1 MEVIPRKFA
10 GSLYPPIIPAC
21 WEFHLHSEENFCTE
35 EDALPNR
42 DAVAV
47 IRDRRWQAQFKR
59 DPAVL
64 GREIYT
70 NGTRFK
76 LIGIAPPRKLDS
88 SLGWKLQGNDIR
100 RI

>member
-1 MEVIPRKFA
+1 MRLYAKGPSGHYGAGFSYPEFELVVI
-10 GSLYPPIIPAC
+10 G
-21 WEFHLHSEENFCTE
+21 
-35 EDALPNR
+35 
-42 DAVAV
+42 
-47 IRDRRWQAQFKR
+47 DRLWQAQFKR

-64 GREIYT
+64 GREIYI

-88 SLGWKLQGNDIR
+88 SLGWKLQGNNIR

>member
-1 MEVIPRKFA
+1 M
-10 GSLYPPIIPAC
+10 
-21 WEFHLHSEENFCTE
+21 E

-47 IRDRRWQAQFKR
+47 ISDRLWQAQLKR

-64 GREIYT
+64 GRDIYI

-76 LIGIAPPRKLDS
+76 LIGIAPPQKIGFGARMETS
-88 SLGWKLQGNDIR
+88 R
-100 RI
+100 E